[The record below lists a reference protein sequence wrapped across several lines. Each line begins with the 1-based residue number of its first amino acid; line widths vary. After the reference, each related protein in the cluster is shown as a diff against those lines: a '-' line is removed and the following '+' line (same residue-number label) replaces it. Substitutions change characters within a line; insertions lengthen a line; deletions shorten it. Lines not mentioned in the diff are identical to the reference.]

1 MCSGPDKNYF
11 LFFGIS
17 YLFTMV
23 PTIIVKSDFRLQ
35 YFFRWFYYYLFCL
48 SVTRCIFFFHSLHYL
63 VFITCRLYCLLLF
76 HNE

>member
-35 YFFRWFYYYLFCL
+35 YFFSRWFYYYLFCL
-48 SVTRCIFFFHSLHYL
+48 SVTRCIFFSLSTLSCFDYL
-63 VFITCRLYCLLLF
+63 SPVLPVIVSQ
-76 HNE
+76 